1 MSPILIALACLYPLI
16 GGSGLIAFIQ
26 AARRTNEDWE
36 QCPASRQ
43 LDQTL
48 LRAEVQTENKA
59 GRGLASRIRQA

>member
-1 MSPILIALACLYPLI
+1 MSLILIVLTCLYPLI

-26 AARRTNEDWE
+26 AARRTNEDWDLH
-36 QCPASRQ
+36 PATRQ

-48 LRAEVQTENKA
+48 LRAEVQIESKP